1 MECLHRY
8 TSDIRNVELP
18 VRFNNPFKYTPHRLC
33 ELAAGELRRF
43 VAADERLAGEVAK
56 GKMMG
61 VLVVRDAAG
70 ELGYLAAFS
79 GLLGGSNVQRGFVPP
94 VFDFQSPDGY
104 FKREEAGISL
114 INRQITDI
122 KESAEYIAA
131 AEAVDAAR
139 RSMDEQLDAMRR
151 EMRVAKERRDAV
163 RASDALSAADDAAL
177 VRESQHLKAELKRLT
192 QRLQQ
197 RVELQKERLA
207 LLDAHIDALKEER
220 RRRSAA
226 LQEWLFDNFI
236 MLNARG
242 ESRPLTKIFNDYS
255 GVVPPAGAGE
265 CAAPKLLQY
274 AYSHSLQPLCMAE
287 FWLGASPVGEVRRDG
302 CFYGS
307 CKGKCEPILSFMLQ
321 GLEVDGFL
329 CVNASAPCDI
339 KILYE
344 DEWLVVADKPSG
356 VLSVPGKVGG
366 ESLQEWLVCHF
377 GREDILV
384 AHRLDMSTSGLL
396 VAAKGIEAYKAMQ
409 ALFARREVTKKYM
422 ALLDGV
428 PVNGNGVISL
438 PLSPDYLNRPSQKVD
453 YASGKEAVTEYEV
466 LSVEEYGGRR
476 CALVALYPL
485 TGRTHQLRVHC
496 AHKDGLDIPI
506 VGDELYGKSDRR
518 LMLHAAH
525 LRFVHPFTG
534 NVVEFCS
541 AADFAKDCCSIG

>member
-8 TSDIRNVELP
+8 ASDIRDVELP

-33 ELAAGELRRF
+33 ELAAVELRRF
-43 VAADERLAGEVAK
+43 VAADGRLAAEVAK

-70 ELGYLAAFS
+70 ALGYLAAFS

-104 FKREEAGISL
+104 FKREENEISL
-114 INRQITDI
+114 INKRIAAV
-122 KESAEYIAA
+122 KGSAEYIAA
-131 AEAVDAAR
+131 TEAVDAAQ
-139 RSMDEQLDAMRR
+139 RSMDGQLDAMRR
-151 EMRVAKERRDAV
+151 DMRVAKERRDAM
-163 RASDALSAADDAAL
+163 RASGALSAADDAAL

-192 QRLQQ
+192 RRLQQ
-197 RVELQKERLA
+197 QVEQQKERLS
-207 LLDAHIDALKEER
+207 LLDAQIEALKEER
-220 RRRSAA
+220 RSRSAA

-242 ESRPLTKIFNDYS
+242 ESRPLTRIFNDYS

-274 AYSHSLQPLCMAE
+274 AYSHSLRPLCMAE

-321 GLEVDGFL
+321 GLEVDGFM
-329 CVNASAPCDI
+329 CDNAAAPCDI
-339 KILYE
+339 RILYE
-344 DEWLVVADKPSG
+344 DEWLVVVDKPSG

-366 ESLQEWLVCHF
+366 LSVQEWLACHF

-396 VAAKGIEAYKAMQ
+396 VAAKGVGAYKAMQ
-409 ALFARREVTKKYM
+409 ALFARREVSKKYL

-428 PVNGNGVISL
+428 PLNVNGEISL
-438 PLSPDYLNRPSQKVD
+438 PLSPDYLNRPSQMVD
-453 YASGKEAVTEYEV
+453 YASGKEAVTKYEV

-496 AHKDGLDIPI
+496 AHKDGLDTPI
-506 VGDELYGKSDRR
+506 VGDGLYGKSDRC
-518 LMLHAAH
+518 LMLHAAF

-534 NVVEFCS
+534 EVVELES
-541 AADFAKDCCSIG
+541 DFQFLGVE